1 MKNNSSFIT
10 HHSSFACLRATHRQ
24 AADVGIPF
32 ETKMTEMSQTLF
44 QQMAEATKLDATI
57 RQNLKGLGYE
67 E

>member
-1 MKNNSSFIT
+1 MRKHDYVLT
-10 HHSSFACLRATHRQ
+10 PGRYVG
-24 AADVGIPF
+24 AAALEDDGIPF